1 MGRID
6 GALDVATL
14 AETQPFDGIGGQEN
28 VGRLGGVVALGGT
41 EESEAFFGNFQP
53 AVVNLQFDLR
63 GRRLIAAAVVLSIVL
78 RTLTTLAAL
87 VILAAL
93 IILAVLIVSA
103 AASASTSAAMAL
115 LVAGMMMASLVVLT
129 PLKSAAL
136 IILAVL
142 VIAPLVTALVVA
154 ALIGVLVVLAALAA
168 LVGIVLVIAAA
179 TVLRSVGLGV
189 GRGGLCGGG
198 GLPGH
203 RGGLIVSF
211 RIHKHT
217 SKNADK
223 TLVTCRKGL
232 NPKAA
237 ETYNSR
243 EPQEL
248 RLGEANSRN
257 AFNGSGQTSDGPIR
271 RLEGGA
277 VQPLFMVCTD

>member
-1 MGRID
+1 
-6 GALDVATL
+6 
-14 AETQPFDGIGGQEN
+14 
-28 VGRLGGVVALGGT
+28 
-41 EESEAFFGNFQP
+41 
-53 AVVNLQFDLR
+53 
-63 GRRLIAAAVVLSIVL
+63 
-78 RTLTTLAAL
+78 
-87 VILAAL
+87 
-93 IILAVLIVSA
+93 
-103 AASASTSAAMAL
+103 
-115 LVAGMMMASLVVLT
+115 
-129 PLKSAAL
+129 
-136 IILAVL
+136 
-142 VIAPLVTALVVA
+142 
-154 ALIGVLVVLAALAA
+154 
-168 LVGIVLVIAAA
+168 
-179 TVLRSVGLGV
+179 LGV